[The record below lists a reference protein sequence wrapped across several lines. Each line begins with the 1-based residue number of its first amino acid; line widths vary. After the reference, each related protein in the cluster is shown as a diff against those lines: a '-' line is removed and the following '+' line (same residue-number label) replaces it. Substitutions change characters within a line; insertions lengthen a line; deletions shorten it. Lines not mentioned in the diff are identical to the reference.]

1 MSSIGR
7 PAGESYSPVRTARR
21 FVSLATFSFRGG
33 SAWRGSPP
41 ATRLIEGPVWDPAR
55 GLLFSDVHDGGVFC
69 LARSGAVTPVIEHR
83 RGIGGIALHERGG
96 LVVGGRNI
104 AYKGPAAAGT
114 VVLLDSERAGGGA
127 GFNDLTTD
135 EAGRIYVGSLGMSP
149 FDARRGGQSQAR
161 STSSISTARAAR
173 SASGVKLTNGL
184 GFSPDG
190 KKLYH
195 SDSRANIVGVYD
207 VRADGS
213 VGERRVFA
221 RVEPGVPDGLAV
233 AEDGSVWVAS
243 AGGGA
248 VRVFDAD
255 GSERRPIAVPQPGVT
270 SLCFGGDDL
279 RDLYVVTGTVGGP
292 SDHTGSVYRVR
303 VDVPGLPVPLARVA
317 LRRAA

>member
-1 MSSIGR
+1 MEKLVTG
-7 PAGESYSPVRTARR
+7 YT
-21 FVSLATFSFRGG
+21 
-33 SAWRGSPP
+33 
-41 ATRLIEGPVWDPAR
+41 LIEGPVWDPAR
-55 GLLFSDVHDGGVFC
+55 GLLYSDVHEGGVYC
-69 LARSGAVTPVIEHR
+69 LGASGKPTSVIEHR
-83 RGIGGIALHERGG
+83 RGIGGIALHQRGG

-104 AYKGPAAAGT
+104 AYKGPAAEGT

-149 FDARRGGQSQAR
+149 FEAGAEVKPGALHLIDLDGSHR
-161 STSSISTARAAR
+161 TLW
-173 SASGVKLTNGL
+173 SGVELTNGL

-190 KKLYH
+190 RKLYH
-195 SDSRANIVGVYD
+195 SDSRAHLVGVYD

-213 VGERRVFA
+213 VGERRTFA

-248 VRVFDAD
+248 VRIFDAD
-255 GSERRPIAVPQPGVT
+255 GSERRPIVVPQPGVT

-279 RDLYVVTGTVGGP
+279 RDLYVVTGSVGGA
-292 SDHTGSVYRVR
+292 SVDHTGSVYRVR
-303 VDVPGLPVPLARVA
+303 VDVPGLPVPPARVA
-317 LRRAA
+317 LSKAA

>member
-1 MSSIGR
+1 M
-7 PAGESYSPVRTARR
+7 EK
-21 FVSLATFSFRGG
+21 LATGY
-33 SAWRGSPP
+33 
-41 ATRLIEGPVWDPAR
+41 TLIEGPVWDPAR

-69 LARSGAVTPVIEHR
+69 LSPAGAVTPVIEHR
-83 RGIGGIALHERGG
+83 RGIGGIALHQRGG

-114 VVLLDSERAGGGA
+114 LVLLDSERAGGGA

-149 FDARRGGQSQAR
+149 FDAGAEPKPGALHVIDLDG
-161 STSSISTARAAR
+161 SSRTLW
-173 SASGVKLTNGL
+173 SGVKLTNGL

-207 VRADGS
+207 VRSDGS
-213 VGERRVFA
+213 VGERRTFVG
-221 RVEPGVPDGLAV
+221 VEPGVPDGLAV

-248 VRVFDAD
+248 VRVFDAS
-255 GSERRPIAVPQPGVT
+255 GSERKPIAVPQPGVT

-292 SDHTGSVYRVR
+292 ADHTGSVYRVR
-303 VDVPGLPVPLARVA
+303 VDVPGLPVPVARVA
-317 LRRAA
+317 LPAS

>member
-1 MSSIGR
+1 MER
-7 PAGESYSPVRTARR
+7 
-21 FVSLATFSFRGG
+21 LATGY
-33 SAWRGSPP
+33 
-41 ATRLIEGPVWDPAR
+41 TLIEGPTWDPAR

-69 LARSGAVTPVIEHR
+69 LSRSGAVTPVIEHR

-135 EAGRIYVGSLGMSP
+135 DAGRIYVGSLGMSP
-149 FDARRGGQSQAR
+149 FDAGAVAKPGALHVIDLDG
-161 STSSISTARAAR
+161 SSRTLW
-173 SASGVKLTNGL
+173 SGVRLTNGL

-213 VGERRVFA
+213 VSERRMFS

-243 AGGGA
+243 AGGSA

-255 GSERRPIAVPQPGVT
+255 GEERKPIAVPQPGVT

-292 SDHTGSVYRVR
+292 ADHTGSVYRVR
-303 VDVPGLPVPLARVA
+303 VDVPGLPVPVARVA
-317 LRRAA
+317 LPAS

>member
-1 MSSIGR
+1 MDK
-7 PAGESYSPVRTARR
+7 
-21 FVSLATFSFRGG
+21 LATGY
-33 SAWRGSPP
+33 
-41 ATRLIEGPVWDPAR
+41 TLIEGPVWDPAR

-69 LARSGAVTPVIEHR
+69 LARSGNVEPVIEHR
-83 RGIGGIALHERGG
+83 RGIGGIALHEKGG
-96 LVVGGRNI
+96 VVVGGRNI
-104 AYKGPAAAGT
+104 AYKGPAAQGT

-149 FDARRGGQSQAR
+149 FEPGAEVKPGSLHVIDLDG
-161 STSSISTARAAR
+161 SSRTLWT
-173 SASGVKLTNGL
+173 GVRLTNGL

-190 KKLYH
+190 KLLYH

-213 VGERRVFA
+213 VSERRAFA

-248 VRVFDAD
+248 VRIFDAD
-255 GSERRPIAVPQPGVT
+255 GRERKPIAVPQPGVT

-292 SDHTGSVYRVR
+292 ADHTGSVYRLR
-303 VDVPGLPVPLARVA
+303 VDVPGLPRPLARVP
-317 LRRAA
+317 LS

>member
-1 MSSIGR
+1 MER
-7 PAGESYSPVRTARR
+7 
-21 FVSLATFSFRGG
+21 LATGY
-33 SAWRGSPP
+33 
-41 ATRLIEGPVWDPAR
+41 TLIEGPVWDPAR

-69 LARSGAVTPVIEHR
+69 LTRSGAVTSVIEHR

-104 AYKGPAAAGT
+104 AYKGPAATGT

-149 FDARRGGQSQAR
+149 FDAGAEAKPGALHVIDLDG
-161 STSSISTARAAR
+161 SSRTLW
-173 SASGVKLTNGL
+173 SGVKLTNGL
-184 GFSPDG
+184 GFSPNG

-207 VRADGS
+207 VRSDGS
-213 VGERRVFA
+213 VGERRAFA

-233 AEDGSVWVAS
+233 AQDGSVWVAS
-243 AGGGA
+243 AGGSA

-255 GSERRPIAVPQPGVT
+255 GEERKPIAVPQPGVT

-292 SDHTGSVYRVR
+292 ADHTGSVYRMR
-303 VDVPGLPVPLARVA
+303 VDVPGLPVPAARVA
-317 LRRAA
+317 LPAS

>member
-1 MSSIGR
+1 MER
-7 PAGESYSPVRTARR
+7 
-21 FVSLATFSFRGG
+21 LATGY
-33 SAWRGSPP
+33 
-41 ATRLIEGPVWDPAR
+41 TLIEGPVWDPAR

-69 LARSGAVTPVIEHR
+69 LAASGAVTPVIEHR
-83 RGIGGIALHERGG
+83 RGIGGIALHQRGG

-114 VVLLDSERAGGGA
+114 VVLLDSESAGGGA

-149 FDARRGGQSQAR
+149 FDAGAEPKPGALHVIDLDGSAR
-161 STSSISTARAAR
+161 TLW
-173 SASGVKLTNGL
+173 SGVKLTNGL

-190 KKLYH
+190 KRLYH

-255 GSERRPIAVPQPGVT
+255 GSERAPIPVPQPGVT

-292 SDHTGSVYRVR
+292 SDHTGSVYRMD
-303 VDVPGLPVPLARVA
+303 VDVPGLPVPLARVR
-317 LRRAA
+317 LGG

>member
-1 MSSIGR
+1 MDK
-7 PAGESYSPVRTARR
+7 
-21 FVSLATFSFRGG
+21 LATGY
-33 SAWRGSPP
+33 
-41 ATRLIEGPVWDPAR
+41 TLIEGPVWDPAR

-69 LARSGAVTPVIEHR
+69 LPRSGAVTPVIEHR
-83 RGIGGIALHERGG
+83 RGIGGIALHEKGG

-104 AYKGPAAAGT
+104 AYKGPAAEGT
-114 VVLLDSERAGGGA
+114 LVLLDSERAGGGA

-149 FDARRGGQSQAR
+149 FEAGAEVKPGSLHVIDLDGSAR
-161 STSSISTARAAR
+161 TLWT
-173 SASGVKLTNGL
+173 GVRLTNGL

-190 KKLYH
+190 KRLYH

-207 VRADGS
+207 VRGDGS
-213 VGERRVFA
+213 VSERRAFA

-255 GSERRPIAVPQPGVT
+255 GSERKPIPVPQPGVT

-292 SDHTGSVYRVR
+292 ADHTGSVYRMR
-303 VDVPGLPVPLARVA
+303 VDIPGLRRPPARVSLGA
-317 LRRAA
+317 

>member
-1 MSSIGR
+1 MER
-7 PAGESYSPVRTARR
+7 
-21 FVSLATFSFRGG
+21 LATGY
-33 SAWRGSPP
+33 
-41 ATRLIEGPVWDPAR
+41 TLIEGPAWDPAR
-55 GLLFSDVHDGGVFC
+55 GLLFSDVHEGGVFC
-69 LARSGAVTPVIEHR
+69 LSRSGSVALVIEHR

-149 FDARRGGQSQAR
+149 FDAGAEAKTGFLHVIDLDG
-161 STSSISTARAAR
+161 SSRTLAPGIR
-173 SASGVKLTNGL
+173 LTNGL

-190 KKLYH
+190 KRLYH

-207 VRADGS
+207 VRDDGS
-213 VGERRVFA
+213 VSERRVFA

-243 AGGGA
+243 AGGSS

-255 GSERRPIAVPQPGVT
+255 GEERRPIAVPQPGVT
-270 SLCFGGDDL
+270 SLCFGGDDR

-317 LRRAA
+317 LSQTVS

>member
-1 MSSIGR
+1 M
-7 PAGESYSPVRTARR
+7 
-21 FVSLATFSFRGG
+21 
-33 SAWRGSPP
+33 
-41 ATRLIEGPVWDPAR
+41 
-55 GLLFSDVHDGGVFC
+55 
-69 LARSGAVTPVIEHR
+69 TPVIEHR

-149 FDARRGGQSQAR
+149 FDAGAEAKPGALHVIDLDG
-161 STSSISTARAAR
+161 SSRTLW
-173 SASGVKLTNGL
+173 SGVKLTNGL

-213 VGERRVFA
+213 VSERRVFA

-255 GSERRPIAVPQPGVT
+255 GEERRPIAVPQPGVT

-279 RDLYVVTGTVGGP
+279 RDLYVVTGNGGW
-292 SDHTGSVYRVR
+292 SSRSHRQRLSGARR
-303 VDVPGLPVPLARVA
+303 RARVA
-317 LRRAA
+317 GAAGEGRAAGVVVAPQPAAGCIR